1 MIQRIQSLLLLFA
14 FFIAVA
20 LYFMPLSQ
28 KTHFDPAIGDV
39 NATLK
44 VTGIETA
51 PGELTVIWPLLLC
64 NSAVGLLSLIAIFMY
79 KNRPGQVKI
88 TMLAFFISCLVLTGT
103 FWYSD
108 YYNNAGDDKSRYL
121 VGVYLLFVQ
130 LFVLIRA
137 LKAIKKD
144 EELVRSADRIR

>member
-14 FFIAVA
+14 LFIAVA

-28 KTHFDPAIGDV
+28 KTHFDPANGDV
-39 NATLK
+39 PVTLK
-44 VTGIETA
+44 VTGFETA
-51 PGELTVIWPLLLC
+51 PGQLTIAWPLLIC
-64 NSAVGLLSLIAIFMY
+64 NTAVGILSLIAIFMY
-79 KNRPGQVKI
+79 RNRPGQIKI
-88 TMLAFFISCLVLTGT
+88 TMLAFFISCLVLAGT

-108 YYNNAGDDKSRYL
+108 YYNNAGDEKSRYL

-137 LKAIKKD
+137 IKAIKKD